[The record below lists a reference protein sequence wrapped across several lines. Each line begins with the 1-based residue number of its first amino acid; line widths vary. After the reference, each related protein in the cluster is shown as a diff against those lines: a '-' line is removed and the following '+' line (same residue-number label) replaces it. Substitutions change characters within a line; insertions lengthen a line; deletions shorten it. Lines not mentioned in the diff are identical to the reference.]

1 MAMFLFAA
9 IFIVLFALGTPIA
22 VALGATSLFNIEV
35 FETVSLSSFTK
46 TASNGFSSYV
56 LVACPLFTF
65 AGDIMA
71 KGGISALT
79 HALAVSFAGKV
90 RVNSISPG
98 WINTD
103 DTVYEGEVF

>member
-46 TASNGFSSYV
+46 TASNGFSS
-56 LVACPLFTF
+56 LRTARGRMQES
-65 AGDIMA
+65 AGLDLI
-71 KGGISALT
+71 
-79 HALAVSFAGKV
+79 
-90 RVNSISPG
+90 
-98 WINTD
+98 
-103 DTVYEGEVF
+103 